1 MKIVTSLNIIAWL
14 KSHDIKVE
22 EKYKDDF
29 YYAEVEQTQDVKD
42 LMNRYYGNEELHLF
56 LNQFKNIK
64 KNKANRKRGVM

>member
-14 KSHDIKVE
+14 KSHDIEVE

-29 YYAEVEQTQDVKD
+29 YYAQVEQTQEVKE
-42 LMNRYYGNEELHLF
+42 LMNRYYDNEELHLF